1 MKIAELEVDVD
12 GVTHDLNIEEAVSID
27 RTDLDMEF
35 SNHPRIYA
43 KFSTLAE
50 IAKDRMNRRKWELD
64 QLEASLDAEKRT
76 EAALLSAQNPK
87 FRYTETMCEN
97 EIKGDIRYKTKKEEW
112 LAACLLA
119 NQLTAWV
126 DALCH
131 KKDMLI
137 SLGANHRAAMTK
149 I

>member
-1 MKIAELEVDVD
+1 MKINELTVDVD
-12 GVTHDLNIEEAVSID
+12 GLAHDLDIDRAVTID
-27 RTDLDMEF
+27 RTNLDAEF
-35 SNHPRIYA
+35 CNHAKVYA
-43 KFSTLAE
+43 KYATLAE

-64 QLEASLDAEKRT
+64 QLEASLDAEKRLG
-76 EAALLSAQNPK
+76 AALLAAQNPK
-87 FRYTETMCEN
+87 FKYTETMCEN
-97 EIKGDIRYKTKKEEW
+97 EIKGDPRYKDKKEEW
-112 LAACLLA
+112 LSACLLA